1 MNEGKGGD
9 GGLETSWSRVPILQ
23 EPILLLCVLV
33 ILNCLVSA
41 LRTLQ
46 PVAQMIQQWE

>member
-1 MNEGKGGD
+1 MNEGKGG
-9 GGLETSWSRVPILQ
+9 GGLETSWSRVQILL
-23 EPILLLCVLV
+23 EPILLSRVPV

>member
-1 MNEGKGGD
+1 MNEGKGG
-9 GGLETSWSRVPILQ
+9 GGLETSWSQVQILL

-33 ILNCLVSA
+33 TLNCLVSA
-41 LRTLQ
+41 LRAVL